1 LEEFIK
7 PSSLFLSNLLN
18 KLFMI
23 TIMLSLSTTVFAQS
37 TLELVAADIA
47 IVETQDI
54 YGQTV
59 QMVEGRLVNEGMS
72 AYGSI
77 SLSAQAYDRTDEFV
91 GEGFGVLIN
100 ACGAG
105 LPFDFVQQP
114 GESRPFAIS
123 LELFE
128 ANATIDR
135 VEVSATGEAVA
146 ANGSDTAP
154 LAQGIEQVSSQEV
167 VAVEWESA
175 TTLRYAIG
183 CERDLFI
190 DWRWQRYDLTTER
203 NVRIEHPN
211 ADDVTDALRE
221 QLLLQ
226 DPLIFANS
234 RLRFAPI
241 SGERLVYQDRIND
254 VWTAARVGNFQ
265 RRLQTLLN
273 SYSLQG
279 YLWLP
284 EDRFLAYYYG
294 GYGDPVRYFVAD
306 AEGRLYG
313 QGPLGNRPSVTVPG
327 VTTDGLRAI
336 ISGTFDDV
344 TGYYIDI
351 RTQGFFE
358 LLFETELPGNNYPP
372 PVPLLNE
379 AGDRVTQIYLI
390 RPVDGEP
397 RLQCFVRP
405 EDGENTLIDLAPL
418 PLNIAIDERAW
429 TFLSPNERIIALS
442 ANGINGGLW
451 LINLD
456 EMGDC

>member
-1 LEEFIK
+1 MVVIAMSFT
-7 PSSLFLSNLLN
+7 
-18 KLFMI
+18 
-23 TIMLSLSTTVFAQS
+23 TIAYAQ
-37 TLELVAADIA
+37 TDLVATDTA

-59 QMVEGRLVNEGMS
+59 QTVEGLLVNESTS
-72 AYGSI
+72 AYANI
-77 SLSAQAYDRTDEFV
+77 MLTAQAYDRADELIA
-91 GEGFGVLIN
+91 EGFGVLVN

-105 LPFDFVQQP
+105 LPFDFAQQP
-114 GESRPFAIS
+114 GESRPFAIP

-128 ANATIDR
+128 ADATIDR
-135 VEVSATGEAVA
+135 VEVSATGAAVT
-146 ANGSDTAP
+146 ANGTAAAP
-154 LAQGIEQVSSQEV
+154 LVDGIEQVSSQEV
-167 VAVEWESA
+167 VAVEWENETA
-175 TTLRYAIG
+175 LRYAIG

-190 DWRWQRYDLTTER
+190 DWQWRRYDLTTGR
-203 NVRIEHPN
+203 NVSIEHPN
-211 ADDVTDALRE
+211 ADDVNDALRE
-221 QLLLQ
+221 RLLLE

-254 VWTAARVGNFQ
+254 VWTAAREGNFQ

-273 SYSLQG
+273 SYTLQG

-284 EDRFLAYYYG
+284 QDRFVAYYYG

-313 QGPLGNRPSVTVPG
+313 QGPLGNRASVTVPG

-344 TGYYIDI
+344 TGYFIDI
-351 RTQGFFE
+351 RAQGFFE
-358 LLFETELPGNNYPP
+358 LLFEAELPGNNYPP

-390 RPVDGEP
+390 RPVDGEA
-397 RLQCFVRP
+397 RLQCFTRP
-405 EDGENTLIDLAPL
+405 EDGENRLIDLAPA

-429 TFLSPNERIIALS
+429 TFLSPDERIIALS

-451 LINLD
+451 LID
-456 EMGDC
+456 RDAVGDC

>member
-1 LEEFIK
+1 
-7 PSSLFLSNLLN
+7 
-18 KLFMI
+18 MA
-23 TIMLSLSTTVFAQS
+23 VFAQPQS
-37 TLELVAADIA
+37 ELVAADID

-59 QMVEGRLVNEGMS
+59 QTVEGRLVNEGTS
-72 AYGSI
+72 AYATI
-77 SLSAQAYDRTDEFV
+77 SLTAQAYDRGDELV
-91 GEGFGVLIN
+91 GEGFGVLVN

-114 GESRPFAIS
+114 GESRPFAIP

-128 ANATIDR
+128 ADAVVDR

-146 ANGSDTAP
+146 ANGADAAP
-154 LAQGIEQVSSQEV
+154 LAEGIEQVSSQEV

-190 DWRWQRYDLTTER
+190 DWRWQRYDLTTGR
-203 NVRIEHPN
+203 NVSIEHPN
-211 ADDVTDALRE
+211 ASDVTDDLRE
-221 QLLLQ
+221 RLLLE

-254 VWTAARVGNFQ
+254 VWTAAREGNFQ

-273 SYSLQG
+273 SYTLQG

-284 EDRFLAYYYG
+284 EDRFVAYYYG

-313 QGPLGNRPSVTVPG
+313 QGPLSNRASVTIPG
-327 VTTDGLRAI
+327 VTSDGLRAI

-351 RTQGFFE
+351 RAQGFFE
-358 LLFETELPGNNYPP
+358 LLFEAELPGNNYPP

-379 AGDRVTQIYLI
+379 TGDRVTQIYLI

-405 EDGENTLIDLAPL
+405 EDGENTLIDLTSL

-429 TFLSPNERIIALS
+429 TFLSPDERIIALS

-451 LINLD
+451 LIDRDSVGN
-456 EMGDC
+456 C

>member
-154 LAQGIEQVSSQEV
+154 LA
-167 VAVEWESA
+167 SA
-175 TTLRYAIG
+175 SNTPTPTT
-183 CERDLFI
+183 
-190 DWRWQRYDLTTER
+190 
-203 NVRIEHPN
+203 
-211 ADDVTDALRE
+211 
-221 QLLLQ
+221 
-226 DPLIFANS
+226 
-234 RLRFAPI
+234 
-241 SGERLVYQDRIND
+241 
-254 VWTAARVGNFQ
+254 
-265 RRLQTLLN
+265 
-273 SYSLQG
+273 
-279 YLWLP
+279 
-284 EDRFLAYYYG
+284 
-294 GYGDPVRYFVAD
+294 
-306 AEGRLYG
+306 
-313 QGPLGNRPSVTVPG
+313 
-327 VTTDGLRAI
+327 
-336 ISGTFDDV
+336 
-344 TGYYIDI
+344 
-351 RTQGFFE
+351 
-358 LLFETELPGNNYPP
+358 
-372 PVPLLNE
+372 
-379 AGDRVTQIYLI
+379 
-390 RPVDGEP
+390 
-397 RLQCFVRP
+397 
-405 EDGENTLIDLAPL
+405 
-418 PLNIAIDERAW
+418 
-429 TFLSPNERIIALS
+429 
-442 ANGINGGLW
+442 
-451 LINLD
+451 
-456 EMGDC
+456 